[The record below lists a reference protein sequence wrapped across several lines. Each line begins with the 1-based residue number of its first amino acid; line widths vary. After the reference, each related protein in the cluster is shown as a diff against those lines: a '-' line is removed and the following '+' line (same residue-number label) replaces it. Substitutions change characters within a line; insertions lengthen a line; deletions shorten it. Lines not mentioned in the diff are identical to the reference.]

1 MDLKVGDV
9 YKCPEGHNAKI
20 VWISENGKV
29 VGVKCSYEHFE
40 KMEKVNNKERKI
52 FHKDVVFL
60 ITI

>member
-1 MDLKVGDV
+1 MDLKVGDF

-29 VGVKCSYEHFE
+29 AGVKCPYEHFE
-40 KMEKVNNKERKI
+40 KMEKVNNVERKI